1 MITRTVIKIVK
12 NILPVFRVSSNK
24 GCYIKNINTGELHE
38 KVIVSVKHVTNYIET
53 DELIPVK
60 EENKVEETINKE

>member
-12 NILPVFRVSSNK
+12 SILPVFKMSSDK
-24 GCYIKNINTGELHE
+24 GYYIKNINTGELHE
-38 KVIVSVKHVTNYIET
+38 KVIVSVKHANDYIET

-60 EENKVEETINKE
+60 EEKKDEETIKEE